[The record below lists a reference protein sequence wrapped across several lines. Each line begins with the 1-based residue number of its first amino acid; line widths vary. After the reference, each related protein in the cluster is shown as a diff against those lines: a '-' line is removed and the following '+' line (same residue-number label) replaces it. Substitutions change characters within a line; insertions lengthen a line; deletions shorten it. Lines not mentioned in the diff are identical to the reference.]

1 MVDYHILQQFVTF
14 YEAGTLRETAEKL
27 HISQPTLTRNMQKLE
42 EIFLELGFEK
52 MIIGEKQYEY
62 LVYNNCYCRITY
74 LQEWRAFVIESA
86 DCIEDALN
94 GVLEDGDLYYTDILQ
109 ENILSKF
116 RSDIVAY
123 YMD

>member
-1 MVDYHILQQFVTF
+1 MDI
-14 YEAGTLRETAEKL
+14 KL
-27 HISQPTLTRNMQKLE
+27 KQKLE

-86 DCIEDALN
+86 DCIEDAIN

-109 ENILSKF
+109 ENILSQF